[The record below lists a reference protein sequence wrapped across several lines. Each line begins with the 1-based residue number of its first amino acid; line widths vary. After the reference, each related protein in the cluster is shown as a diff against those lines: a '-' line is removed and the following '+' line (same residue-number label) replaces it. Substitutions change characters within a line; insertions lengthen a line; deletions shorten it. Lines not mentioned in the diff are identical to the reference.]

1 MNSHIA
7 GVIAISLSFSSLATE
22 RQSDLLHTAPTAT
35 RSTMLI
41 CKAERISDG
50 VATTLAGRAYLE
62 GVGEQILLALI
73 PTTQSGEHLH
83 VSFNAWG
90 FTPFGQVESHEQFTN
105 WTLIHVGRD
114 NLDNGDA
121 FDYTFVDYTSQAGH
135 EIRSRPFMRIYE
147 CQRQNKRPE
156 WTRKKSTQ
164 KYFSGELY

>member
-1 MNSHIA
+1 
-7 GVIAISLSFSSLATE
+7 
-22 RQSDLLHTAPTAT
+22 
-35 RSTMLI
+35 
-41 CKAERISDG
+41 
-50 VATTLAGRAYLE
+50 YLE

-73 PTTQSGEHLH
+73 PTTQSGEYLH

-105 WTLIHVGRD
+105 WTLIHIGRD

-121 FDYTFVDYTSQAGH
+121 FDYTFVDYTSQTGH